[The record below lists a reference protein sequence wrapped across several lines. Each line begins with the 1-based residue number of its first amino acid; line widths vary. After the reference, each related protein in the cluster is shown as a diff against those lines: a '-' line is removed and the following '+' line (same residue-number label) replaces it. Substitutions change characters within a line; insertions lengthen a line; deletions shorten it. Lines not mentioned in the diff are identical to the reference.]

1 MYSGTGTTPLIARQA
16 KGVYTWLVFPIIIII
31 IAVGIW
37 LLFLYIKKIHSTP
50 EWIEAQKKR
59 ITNKKDVNMLAA
71 KLSLSRNETA
81 LLWDMCCEHRMLN
94 IFYSYHDA
102 ASVDS
107 LFKARYLKL
116 IAQKGKD
123 TDLMNLF
130 RLRYKIECAEANT
143 SVITSTSGIPEG
155 SQIIFI
161 DNNGMQIPCRVK
173 KNTAEEITM
182 NIPRELYASET
193 HPSPLEKAKFL
204 YVSRTGMHYLFA
216 TRIVRYSI
224 GVDGKE
230 EMCIINTTDLHTQ
243 VKRQSKRATMMIPC
257 DFSAVNDEL
266 TSKGVMYKPSETKHQ
281 CTLQNISAE
290 GCCIITRLPIK
301 EHQNICVY
309 LPLSGR
315 LYPSYGMI
323 VKTRKNSIDSSFYLH
338 ISFLQI
344 EPHVQ
349 SLIYAMIYGYDKST
363 PAT

>member
-1 MYSGTGTTPLIARQA
+1 MYSGAGTTPLLARQA
-16 KGVYTWLVFPIIIII
+16 KDAYTWLIFPIILII

-37 LLFLYIKKIHSTP
+37 ILFRYIKKIHATS
-50 EWIEAQKKR
+50 EWIDAQKKR
-59 ITNKKDVNMLAA
+59 TTNKKDITMLAA
-71 KLSLSRNETA
+71 KLSLTRNEAA
-81 LLWDMCCEHRMLN
+81 LLRNMCSEYHTLN

-102 ASVDS
+102 VTVDS
-107 LFKARYLKL
+107 LFKAHYLKL

-123 TDLMNLF
+123 ADLMNLF

-161 DNNGMQIPCRVK
+161 DSNGMQIPCRVK
-173 KNTAEEITM
+173 KNTSEEITM
-182 NIPRELYASET
+182 NIPPELYASET

-204 YVSRTGMHYLFA
+204 YVARTGMHYLFA
-216 TRIVRYSI
+216 TRIIRYSI
-224 GVDGKE
+224 GIDGKE
-230 EMCIINTTDLHTQ
+230 EMCIINTNDLHTQ
-243 VKRQSKRATMMIPC
+243 VKRQSKRAAMMIPC

-266 TSKGVMYKPSETKHQ
+266 TSKGVIYKPSETKHQ

-309 LPLSGR
+309 LPLSGN

-323 VKTRKNSIDSSFYLH
+323 VKTRKNSTDSSFYLH

-349 SLIYAMIYGYDKST
+349 SLIYAMIYGYDKT
-363 PAT
+363 APAT